1 MAVTLTDSEL
11 RDALRLGD
19 TGQET
24 TEIARLLAYAI
35 EAVTQYAPD
44 APSPIHDEAAIRL
57 AGYLYDSP
65 FSSMGSRYS
74 DPMRNSGAQQILNR
88 WRVHRAGRIDLDTT
102 EEPMGYTTIGHR
114 DIGATAVDIASGL
127 DRGTYRAYIGGAS
140 ASTSV
145 LVAYG
150 GEEAPT
156 DLDDYLTVT
165 LKGYGLPGSF
175 LEFTVPG
182 TVWVLGTADDEAV
195 LVLVKT

>member
-24 TEIARLLAYAI
+24 TEIARLLAYSI

-44 APSPIHDEAAIRL
+44 APDPVHDEAAIRL
-57 AGYLYDSP
+57 SGYLYDSP

-88 WRVHRAGRIDLDTT
+88 YRVHRAGRIDQDT
-102 EEPMGYTTIGHR
+102 EEPMGYTTVGHR
-114 DIGATAVDIASGL
+114 AIGGTAVDIASGL
-127 DRGTYRAYIGGAS
+127 DRGRYRAYIGGAS

-150 GEEAPT
+150 GEEAPD

-165 LKGYGLPGSF
+165 LKGYGLPGSY

-182 TVWVLGTADDEAV
+182 TVWVLGTAADDAV